1 MPTPDPKYWK
11 TKVLLAKIETAY
23 GTDSTPTGAAN
34 AILASEVT
42 FQPMEGEVAKRNIET
57 PWLGTQAAVLT
68 AFKSMITFSVELVG
82 SGTAG
87 TAPLW
92 GPLLRACAA
101 AETVTAATKV
111 EYTPIT
117 KNMESVT
124 LYFDVDGTK
133 HVMTGARGNCTI
145 KADANGIPVATFIM
159 TSLFTIPTEAAR
171 PVPVYTGFK
180 DPQAANSTNTTLFTI
195 GATAMALRSLEFDFG
210 NDVQV
215 RNLIGSDAVRIVDRE
230 CSLKT
235 QVEAIALTSYDP
247 YTIAR
252 AGTKQAVAL
261 QHHTVA
267 GSKFRLDF
275 SNAQQLL
282 PSYQEQNGIAEW
294 PLSFLPL
301 PTSGNDDWKITLT

>member
-1 MPTPDPKYWK
+1 MPTPEPKLWK
-11 TKVLLAKIETAY
+11 TKVLLAKIETTYA
-23 GTDSTPTGAAN
+23 TDPTPTGAAN
-34 AILASEVT
+34 AILASDVT

-57 PWLGTQAAVLT
+57 PWLGTQGAVTT
-68 AFKSMITFSVELVG
+68 AFKSIITFSVEMVG

-92 GPLLRACAA
+92 GPLIRACAA
-101 AETVTAATKV
+101 AETLTAGTKV
-111 EYTPIT
+111 EYSPIT
-117 KNMESVT
+117 KNQESVT

-133 HVMTGARGNCTI
+133 HVMLGARGNCVI
-145 KADANGIPVATFIM
+145 RCEANGIPVATFTM
-159 TSLFTIPTEAAR
+159 TSLFTVPTEAAR

-180 DPQAANSTNTTLFTI
+180 DPQAANSTNTPTFTI
-195 GATAMALRSLEFDFG
+195 GATAMALRSLEFDLG

-215 RNLIGSDAVRIVDRE
+215 RNLIGSDTVRIVDRE

-235 QVEAIALTSYDP
+235 QVEAIAVTSYDP

-252 AGTKQAVAL
+252 AGTKQAIAL

-267 GSKFRLDF
+267 GSKFALAF
-275 SNAQQLL
+275 ASAQQLL
-282 PSYQEQNGIAEW
+282 PSYQEQNGIGEW

-301 PTSGNDDWKITLT
+301 PVSGNDDWKITLT